1 VATIEFIDQTLRDG
15 QQSLW
20 GMRMRPGQM
29 MPVAPTLDQAGFRV
43 VDTTASVMIALLAK
57 EYREDGFAALDRL
70 AAAMPGSTL
79 RAALRSNGSGNFGL
93 APDSI
98 MDLWI
103 RTLVKHGMTSFWIC
117 DCLYE
122 LDKMARVSRVIRDE
136 GATVAP
142 AIMYALSPVHTD
154 EYFAAKAKAFT
165 TFCDLE
171 AVYIEDA
178 SGVLTPERTRTL
190 VRAVMAAAPGLP
202 IEMHAHNTT
211 GLAPWNYF
219 AAVEEGV
226 RILHTASRP
235 LANGPSLPST
245 ESMVANMRLLGH
257 DVGVDD
263 AAVEV
268 VSAHFAAVAEREGF
282 AVGVPWEPD
291 LRMYE
296 HQLPGGMTGTLLKQ
310 LEKYGMPER
319 YEQVL
324 DEVAT
329 VRRELGYPIMATPF
343 SQLMGTQALLNVV
356 TGERYG
362 SSPDEVIMYLL
373 GHYGEIPG
381 PVDPDV
387 RDRILSS
394 PRGRRFEGW
403 EQPQPSLA
411 EVRREYG
418 AHLSDEDLLLRTML
432 PPEDV
437 DAMRAAGPL
446 ATDDD
451 LAGTLPP
458 ALVDLIARQ
467 TTNYLEVRWPGFAMA
482 LARTH

>member
-1 VATIEFIDQTLRDG
+1 MADIEFIDQTLRDG

-20 GMRMRPGQM
+20 GMRMRPSQM
-29 MPVAPTLDQAGFRV
+29 MPVTGELDGAGFRV
-43 VDTTASVMIALLAK
+43 VDLTASVMIAVIAK
-57 EYREDGFAALDRL
+57 QYRQNGFEALDHIS
-70 AAAMPGSTL
+70 AAMPRSTL

-103 RTLVKHGMTSFWIC
+103 RTLMRHGITSFWIC

-122 LDKMARVSRVIRDE
+122 LDKMDRVSRVVQSE
-136 GATVAP
+136 GGTVAP
-142 AIMYALSPVHTD
+142 AIMYAQSPVHTD
-154 EYFAAKAKAFT
+154 EFFADKARAFT
-165 TFCDLE
+165 TFGDLE

-190 VRAVMAAAPGLP
+190 VRAIMEQTPGIP

-226 RILHTASRP
+226 DILHTAARP

-245 ESMVANMRLLGH
+245 ESMVANMRHLGH
-257 DVGVDD
+257 RVDLDD
-263 AAVEV
+263 AAVERI
-268 VSAHFAAVAEREGF
+268 STHFYDVARREGHT
-282 AVGVPWEPD
+282 VGVPWEPD
-291 LRMYE
+291 LQMYD

-310 LEKYGMPER
+310 LEAYGMSER
-319 YEQVL
+319 YADVL
-324 DEVAT
+324 VEVAR
-329 VRRELGYPIMATPF
+329 VREELGYPIMATPF

-362 SSPDEVIMYLL
+362 SSPDEIIMYLL
-373 GHYGEIPG
+373 GHYGQIPG
-381 PVDPDV
+381 PVDDDV

-394 PRGRRFEGW
+394 PRGRQFQDW
-403 EQPQPSLA
+403 ELPQPSLD
-411 EVRREYG
+411 EVRGQYG
-418 AHLSDEDLLLRTML
+418 RNLTDEELLLRTML
-432 PPEDV
+432 PPDDV
-437 DAMRAAGPL
+437 DAAMRAGPL
-446 ATDDD
+446 ALDDD
-451 LAGTLPP
+451 LAGRLPP
-458 ALVDLIARQ
+458 ALVDAIAHQ
-467 TTNYLEVRWPGFAMA
+467 TSNYLDVRWPGFAMV